1 MFFVQFYSLFS
12 KKIFS
17 ADFRPNFG
25 LKLGYM
31 SKCRL
36 KNRPNHMNTKWPGGF
51 AVMRY
56 YMLILGEKGLEHI
69 LGTQRK
75 PFGHALYRH
84 GRIDMESVGKIAFL
98 AILGL
103 FLVYWLWEGRF
114 SKDLRWCLT
123 GSICDCSL
131 WWLHLGRVLEHRKR
145 SRGPCRSTSHAA
157 RPLPAD

>member
-1 MFFVQFYSLFS
+1 MFSVQFYVFFL

-25 LKLGYM
+25 RKLGYM

-36 KNRPNHMNTKWPGGF
+36 KNRPNHVNTKWPGGF

-84 GRIDMESVGKIAFL
+84 GRIDMESVWKITFL
-98 AILGL
+98 AY
-103 FLVYWLWEGRF
+103 F
-114 SKDLRWCLT
+114 WCT
-123 GSICDCSL
+123 DFEQARIADISRPGDIFA
-131 WWLHLGRVLEHRKR
+131 R
-145 SRGPCRSTSHAA
+145 SRDMIILSLEIERTHVN
-157 RPLPAD
+157 